1 MTSARLIMGYP
12 WKSEK
17 IKPAV
22 DENCNISEN
31 LMKIAKKEL
40 REDKQSREQG
50 LQQLR
55 NWINKNADIENLRSD
70 DQFLLRFL
78 RVKKF
83 SIPMAE
89 QVLLKYLNLR
99 KAYPHMS
106 MNLDFL
112 EPRMN
117 SFISDGYIFA
127 SPIRDKHGR
136 RVVIM
141 SAKCINPKIHTSHD
155 QAKSHFIT
163 YETLME
169 DTETQILGLTH
180 IADFSGVT
188 TAHVTN
194 WNPTEFA
201 RVFKWGEQSFPLRHK
216 EIYLV
221 NVPSSLK
228 WLVDFVKNRV
238 SPKIKNRF
246 HCYTNV
252 KDIHKHV
259 DPDCLPQEF
268 GGKIPMSDMIESWKK
283 ELIAKRDLV
292 LSLDKMNLV
301 SDRGITTSK
310 NNNISTNSDGGII
323 TKMESISGS
332 FRKLEFD

>member
-1 MTSARLIMGYP
+1 MGYP

-22 DENCNISEN
+22 DENCNVSEN

-40 REDKQSREQG
+40 REDKHTREQA

-55 NWINKNADIENLRSD
+55 NWINKNPDIENLRSD

-83 SIPMAE
+83 SVPMAE

-99 KAYPHMS
+99 KTYPHMS

-112 EPRMN
+112 EPRVN
-117 SFISDGYIFA
+117 SFMSNGYIFA
-127 SPIRDKHGR
+127 SPIRDRHGR

-141 SAKCINPKIHTSHD
+141 SAKGINPKIHTSTD

-228 WLVDFVKNRV
+228 WVVDFVKNRV
-238 SPKIKNRF
+238 SAKIKNRF

-252 KDIHKHV
+252 KDLHKHV
-259 DPDCLPQEF
+259 DPDCLPQEL
-268 GGKIPMSDMIESWKK
+268 GGKILMADMVESWKK

-292 LSLDKMNLV
+292 INLDKMNLL

-310 NNNISTNSDGGII
+310 NNNISTNSDGGIM
-323 TKMESISGS
+323 TQWNPLPEVS
-332 FRKLEFD
+332 EN